1 MDNFSK
7 NQNDIFFWIMSI
19 FWLQNIKKKESSTV
33 FEDKEDNIIKN
44 KKCQK
49 CLKSILM
56 FLSSP
61 TDLAHFT
68 DQETEAKCFS
78 SVSQGTLFIISTPF
92 NPSLVLNQEELN
104 YINHSFVS
112 WFSFFL
118 VPCFPNS
125 LKSK

>member
-1 MDNFSK
+1 
-7 NQNDIFFWIMSI
+7 MSI
-19 FWLQNIKKKESSTV
+19 FWLQNIKKKNHLLYLKT
-33 FEDKEDNIIKN
+33 KEDNIIKN

-49 CLKSILM
+49 CLKSNLM

-78 SVSQGTLFIISTPF
+78 SVPQGTLFIISIPF
-92 NPSLVLNQEELN
+92 NPSLFLNQEELN

-112 WFSFFL
+112 HVFSFFFGP
-118 VPCFPNS
+118 VFPK
-125 LKSK
+125 LSKKQIV

>member
-7 NQNDIFFWIMSI
+7 NQNEIF
-19 FWLQNIKKKESSTV
+19 LDDVNIKKNHLLYLKI
-33 FEDKEDNIIKN
+33 KEDNIIKN
-44 KKCQK
+44 KKRQK

-78 SVSQGTLFIISTPF
+78 SVPQGTLFIISTSF
-92 NPSLVLNQEELN
+92 IHSLVLNQEELN
-104 YINHSFVS
+104 YINHSFIS
-112 WFSFFL
+112 CLSFFL
-118 VPCFPNS
+118 VPCFPNC
-125 LKSK
+125 LKSQ